1 MFFVARQEALK
12 KEIEK
17 LQKLYQEQNMQK
29 ANEQQRQRKQQ
40 QQQQQQE
47 QRHGHRWDEYL
58 AFILIVCYKLNMQYF
73 TSCNTDKR
81 ANTID
86 SLAIKFIEN
95 NVTSIQF
102 LVNNYYYTL
111 LLHFNIFVLN
121 VVFVSCGVLMS
132 LS

>member
-1 MFFVARQEALK
+1 MFFAARQEALK

-40 QQQQQQE
+40 QE

-58 AFILIVCYKLNMQYF
+58 AFILIVRYKLNMQYF

-86 SLAIKFIEN
+86 SLSSKFIEN

-111 LLHFNIFVLN
+111 LVHFNIFALN
-121 VVFVSCGVLMS
+121 VVTELHVSYQNVE
-132 LS
+132 

>member
-17 LQKLYQEQNMQK
+17 SQKLYQEQNMQK
-29 ANEQQRQRKQQ
+29 ANEQQRQR
-40 QQQQQQE
+40 QQQQE

-58 AFILIVCYKLNMQYF
+58 AFILIVRYKLNMQYF

-86 SLAIKFIEN
+86 SLASKFIEN

-111 LLHFNIFVLN
+111 LVHFNIFALN
-121 VVFVSCGVLMS
+121 VVFCLAVC
-132 LS
+132 

>member
-1 MFFVARQEALK
+1 
-12 KEIEK
+12 
-17 LQKLYQEQNMQK
+17 MQK

-58 AFILIVCYKLNMQYF
+58 AFILIVRYKLNMQYF
-73 TSCNTDKR
+73 TSCNTDER

-86 SLAIKFIEN
+86 SLASKFIEN
-95 NVTSIQF
+95 NVTIIQF

-111 LLHFNIFVLN
+111 LVHFNIFTLN
-121 VVFVSCGVLMS
+121 VVFFFLAVC
-132 LS
+132 